1 MPYLGRRDSDYAEMG
16 VSAGTASLDVVS
28 PLESR
33 AASVVTKLAHDDA
46 DRAMLLEALG
56 LVPTVDELPAAG

>member
-16 VSAGTASLDVVS
+16 VSADAVAGPTN

-33 AASVVTKLAHDDA
+33 AAELVARVAHDDD
-46 DRAMLLEALG
+46 DRQMLLEALG
-56 LVPTVDELPAAG
+56 LVPMVSELAAAG